1 MATQSIS
8 QKREKL
14 KSIDELTGLE
24 SQQEAARHLQVM
36 VDKPCVAAY
45 FVGKAWPEVG
55 ERGIR
60 FYALIEELKRVG
72 LTEEATRDRI
82 ITYYNKVPESILSS
96 SGQDGRGFTL
106 KELKSIVKSAYKN
119 DSVKSYGC
127 NSGIWDRTCPGPEI
141 CHFKKQLSK
150 DKIESRE
157 AGIYCFISQW
167 LGAKDQA
174 GKKLLK
180 DSDVRVYLAII
191 NTEKKRGY
199 KPGSLLF
206 VSWRELSESSG
217 VSRQNIG
224 LSLQSL
230 FWSGL
235 IKYQKGAPR
244 TEAEKTASEIQRV
257 IPVPKPNV

>member
-1 MATQSIS
+1 MSNQSIT
-8 QKREKL
+8 QKRQKL
-14 KSIDELTGLE
+14 KSIDELSGLE
-24 SQQEAARHLQVM
+24 AQQEAARHLQVM

-72 LTEEATRDRI
+72 LTEEATKDRI
-82 ITYYNKVPESILSS
+82 ITYFNKVPESILNSP
-96 SGQDGRGFTL
+96 GQDGRGFTL
-106 KELKSIVKSAYKN
+106 KELESIVKSTYKN
-119 DSVKSYGC
+119 NSVKSYGC
-127 NSGIWDRTCPGPEI
+127 NSGIWDKTCPGPEI

-150 DKIESRE
+150 GKTESRE
-157 AGIYCFISQW
+157 AGIYCFISKW
-167 LGAKDQA
+167 LGKDKA

-180 DSDVRVYLAII
+180 DSDVRVYFGII
-191 NTEKKRGY
+191 DIEKKRGY

-206 VSWRELSESSG
+206 ISWRELSESSG
-217 VSRQNIG
+217 ISRQNIG

-230 FWSGL
+230 FWLGL

-257 IPVPKPNV
+257 IPVPKPNT